1 MNKEREDR
9 GNRRQRRMGREEE
22 MVWSQFYRTVGDP
35 TVAAELIAHM
45 EQDEEARRVHSGL
58 YLRCRQSLR
67 RAKERQA
74 RARSVGK
81 ALRFLLFGVFGW
93 PFAVLARCW
102 RFTADA
108 STAFVARHDEPATV
122 QLSKI
127 GKRAS
132 SRSKA
137 VPEETNVSATGSDNR

>member
-1 MNKEREDR
+1 MGKEQEGR
-9 GNRRQRRMGREEE
+9 GNRQQRRMGREEE

-45 EQDEEARRVHSGL
+45 DQDDDARRQHSGL

-74 RARSVGK
+74 RARAVGK
-81 ALRFLLFGVFGW
+81 ALRFMLFGVLGW

-102 RFTADA
+102 RFTAEA
-108 STAFVARHDEPATV
+108 GLAFLVRHDEPATV
-122 QLSKI
+122 QLRKI
-127 GKRAS
+127 GKRPAQK
-132 SRSKA
+132 SKA
-137 VPEETNVSATGSDNR
+137 VQEEPKAPATGSESR

>member
-1 MNKEREDR
+1 MNKEREERGDR
-9 GNRRQRRMGREEE
+9 LQRRMGREEE

-45 EQDEEARRVHSGL
+45 DQDEQAKRMHSGL

-74 RARSVGK
+74 RARAVGR
-81 ALRFLLFGVFGW
+81 AVRFLLFGVCGW

-102 RFTADA
+102 
-108 STAFVARHDEPATV
+108 
-122 QLSKI
+122 
-127 GKRAS
+127 
-132 SRSKA
+132 
-137 VPEETNVSATGSDNR
+137 